1 MQEDCPFLGAA
12 ARSSR
17 DASKP
22 PDDSR
27 DSWSWHAHQLRGFL
41 GFRGETPMDMCHDQN
56 KTILLSPNE
65 KAWSNYFHKDL
76 SRKFWSQTSD
86 DMDRWKAQV
95 GRIREEKRR
104 EEERRSEKRKSQK
117 KEDAGAWKGRK
128 VANHCLFPMISA
140 LKRRVRSQLAKW
152 EMNNCTPLWREA
164 HFEVKMCKT
173 PLPRNIFWRLRR
185 RFAWQVQ
192 GIVHLVKVSKTLEFC
207 SMSKNDGRC
216 GTFEEDLQRCISR
229 GRRSTRD
236 MFIRDVWR
244 SGHWFPDRRSILEH
258 QIFRFAK
265 MVCVTGAALETDGVE
280 KSQNTLVRGRQLCT
294 QLSIFEGSLAEC
306 FVFDVVNFEL
316 RKSRRIAALLML
328 SSSKAE
334 EV

>member
-27 DSWSWHAHQLRGFL
+27 DSRSWHAHQLRGFL

-104 EEERRSEKRKSQK
+104 EEKK
-117 KEDAGAWKGRK
+117 KEDQR
-128 VANHCLFPMISA
+128 
-140 LKRRVRSQLAKW
+140 RERVRKKKMQVREKEESGGCGASWPDERWTIARRCGAKHISKSK
-152 EMNNCTPLWREA
+152 CA
-164 HFEVKMCKT
+164 KHHFLGT
-173 PLPRNIFWRLRR
+173 FFWRLRR
-185 RFAWQVQ
+185 RFKWQVQ
-192 GIVHLVKVSKTLEFC
+192 GIVHLVKVSKTLGFC

-265 MVCVTGAALETDGVE
+265 MICVTGAALETDGVE
-280 KSQNTLVRGRQLCT
+280 KSQNTLVRGHQLLT

-316 RKSRRIAALLML
+316 RKSRRIAALLMF